1 MSTDLDFLHRD
12 QELRFNVHDSPDYY
26 QLKLSV
32 FNDDKR
38 TDLIGETWIDLR
50 DIIVQGGG
58 QSDQWHTLTCK
69 GKYAGEIRIETTY
82 YDNRPK
88 PEKPAPKPRH
98 VASSLD
104 LRTANGPQK
113 TPVKRRPLP
122 SDPVSGKSPSP
133 SVPHDVQTP
142 PRQKPSG
149 PTAYL
154 QKQSPMQSIEYSTP
168 PQPSQR
174 FSRSQSD
181 LHSYTELG
189 GNPYSTPPPRQDYQ
203 SDRDDMYSPY
213 DDQHQ
218 YHPDSRPQY
227 EVDPRRSYQN
237 MHEHYETPPPPVH
250 HQPQQLLEGPDGPP
264 PPPPVH
270 RVRNNSGSSH
280 EIVQRGSHDML
291 QHKSTPPMRHDVLR
305 SEAHRLSI
313 SFPSSAYPGRPT
325 YRPYDSAPDVQ
336 TGVSHHGSDPNLA
349 SAPRHHSYDSS
360 YDSHYR
366 SMQPTVEDVPESW
379 TPPKA
384 RTSISGSGQ
393 YDEMDYQLVPTTAPL
408 NLGSRGRDVSG
419 GHHTNSAPIPNHGR
433 RDSDGYGLATS
444 PGHTRDFGHPGH
456 SPHSYTHQNNRYLEY
471 PTELE
476 NTQTHSSDSYAMHP
490 VPATLVPGVDPVRAR
505 EVADRT
511 YEERRNERRY
521 TQPAPVLTQ
530 TRGRQHS
537 EPPTSNYSANY
548 SPHNYQSS
556 NPINY
561 EQSLVTYLGPSAR
574 SALPAASRNRGLSP
588 SPTPN
593 HTIKRKSVSPAPP
606 PESRKDTRR
615 LSGVP
620 FGPDSY
626 DELNPVVAAAK
637 DPDSNS
643 NEYTNSDGKIVTADG
658 REVDPS
664 DHLPMESW
672 APEPEPKKPAATST
686 DPRSRPALSGAQ
698 PMPTSGRR
706 PLRVTVRPQ
715 STGGASAQS
724 YSTEVIPSLS
734 ASTGRNRLQK
744 KQHRVSALPALM
756 PPGPNPLGPA
766 TAHQRNST
774 PPRALVRASTFDYEN
789 YAPQSYG
796 APRSGL
802 GDAPPI
808 PAKVPMMMSG
818 GLGPTPTHDSRG
830 GEDWALMEE
839 MSRIDIGTGRARR
852 HITYRS

>member
-1 MSTDLDFLHRD
+1 MAAKAKPFNPLNGMHTAGIFSDMSIDGPAIGTLVVIVDRAKNLPNRKTIGKQDPYTAARLGKEARKTTTDIRGGQTPKWD

-82 YDNRPK
+82 YDIRPK
-88 PEKPAPKPRH
+88 PERPAPKPRH
-98 VASSLD
+98 VASSLE
-104 LRTANGPQK
+104 LKTANVPQK
-113 TPVKRRPLP
+113 TAVKRRPLP
-122 SDPVSGKSPSP
+122 SDPVTGKSPSP
-133 SVPHDVQTP
+133 AVPHDVQTP

-149 PTAYL
+149 PSPYL
-154 QKQSPMQSIEYSTP
+154 QKQSPMQSIEYST

-189 GNPYSTPPPRQDYQ
+189 GNPYLTPSPRQDYQ

-218 YHPDSRPQY
+218 YYPDSRPQY
-227 EVDPRRSYQN
+227 E
-237 MHEHYETPPPPVH
+237 
-250 HQPQQLLEGPDGPP
+250 
-264 PPPPVH
+264 
-270 RVRNNSGSSH
+270 
-280 EIVQRGSHDML
+280 
-291 QHKSTPPMRHDVLR
+291 
-305 SEAHRLSI
+305 
-313 SFPSSAYPGRPT
+313 
-325 YRPYDSAPDVQ
+325 
-336 TGVSHHGSDPNLA
+336 
-349 SAPRHHSYDSS
+349 
-360 YDSHYR
+360 
-366 SMQPTVEDVPESW
+366 
-379 TPPKA
+379 
-384 RTSISGSGQ
+384 
-393 YDEMDYQLVPTTAPL
+393 
-408 NLGSRGRDVSG
+408 
-419 GHHTNSAPIPNHGR
+419 
-433 RDSDGYGLATS
+433 
-444 PGHTRDFGHPGH
+444 
-456 SPHSYTHQNNRYLEY
+456 
-471 PTELE
+471 
-476 NTQTHSSDSYAMHP
+476 
-490 VPATLVPGVDPVRAR
+490 
-505 EVADRT
+505 
-511 YEERRNERRY
+511 
-521 TQPAPVLTQ
+521 
-530 TRGRQHS
+530 
-537 EPPTSNYSANY
+537 
-548 SPHNYQSS
+548 
-556 NPINY
+556 
-561 EQSLVTYLGPSAR
+561 
-574 SALPAASRNRGLSP
+574 
-588 SPTPN
+588 
-593 HTIKRKSVSPAPP
+593 RKSVSPAPP
-606 PESRKDTRR
+606 PESRSDTRR

-672 APEPEPKKPAATST
+672 APEPEPKKPTATST
-686 DPRSRPALSGAQ
+686 DSRSRPALSGAQ
-698 PMPTSGRR
+698 PMPPSGRR

-715 STGGASAQS
+715 STGGAPAPS
-724 YSTEVIPSLS
+724 YSTEVVPFAPAS
-734 ASTGRNRLQK
+734 AGRNRLQK

-756 PPGPNPLGPA
+756 SSGPNPLGPA

-789 YAPQSYG
+789 YAPPSYG

-818 GLGPTPTHDSRG
+818 GMGPTPAHDSRG
-830 GEDWALMEE
+830 GDDWALMEE

-852 HITYRS
+852 HIAYRS